1 MAPRVEMAMEMYV
14 VIRYGLIIRGYL
26 PISTQFGY
34 LFAFVV
40 SVSIM
45 EDYLPA
51 EDHILLPQFKLKIVN
66 FVILSPAKVDQ
77 EILLTL
83 EG

>member
-1 MAPRVEMAMEMYV
+1 MCV

-26 PISTQFGY
+26 PIVTHFGY
-34 LFAFVV
+34 LFVFVV
-40 SVSIM
+40 LVSIM

-51 EDHILLPQFKLKIVN
+51 EDHVLPAQFYLEIANLLFDL
-66 FVILSPAKVDQ
+66 ILSPTKNDQ

-83 EG
+83 EGWGGGWKF